1 MKQKF
6 SLKNYKKYTNTVTS
20 IQDLQEEYDRNSAL
34 ISGRKAMLEKAEA
47 EEAEKKKEYEQI
59 RTTETSKKV
68 AYDRAVEVQNRLKP
82 AYEEAV
88 TAESSA
94 KEEYDIAA
102 RQLEEAKKAYDDA
115 VNDEA
120 SKEKFYN
127 SQIDI
132 GRDSHNY
139 DFDAILDNLRTEHKK
154 VSLINDYTINN
165 PDIRDYCK
173 DLILYNLTITGY
185 KNISFGEWISNLKG
199 LSGLSYIQVRY
210 TMNNIPEKTNYSCE
224 IKNDPEGRIDIFEC
238 DITDM
243 TNVVKRPF
251 FTENDFLSGNDIYQ
265 LSLKSI
271 QYDINNAEI
280 AYNTSKT
287 TTDNAASDLE
297 EKKKIVPE
305 LKDAY
310 EKAVKNAES
319 IKMNYNTQRAMVNRS
334 KTDYDEAAKVSA
346 DAYKVY
352 EEYKAKA
359 DSILEEYNRI
369 TSTTSSINIE
379 YENARKNVE
388 KILNDIDSAKSNI
401 KKLEE
406 FDSNSVS
413 MLNNAKQ
420 EYEEAKARYDEV
432 IDAQHNAAE
441 NMPQIKA
448 ELDECI
454 KDEEAKKKAMEDALA
469 DEMNMRKKIKQTN
482 DDINQIRFRLHEAE
496 EKLSKAQANSDANGR
511 TAESLKLVYDNA
523 KTEYEKANYTYT
535 QSSSICSQ
543 LSKVFYKLNYEATR
557 SDYNKTDYD
566 EAKTAYDSALQKFS
580 QLTGMT
586 FNYIDETDS
595 TIDNQQSSKNSE
607 VKEKGLF
614 SKFFGGKKK

>member
-1 MKQKF
+1 MNNFAVITKAEQDVAKAKAHLSVLKQNIADTKTRLDQAKSDYESNINTAPTDNSGIHDLILSVDLIKIELNKAEASLLSLNDKINTAKENSKHASDIHSAAKQRTIEMGDKF
-6 SLKNYKKYTNTVTS
+6 YSVKKKADSFKDSINQVTEALDAKKAIYDEFAGSSDNSQDKIDEAKVQLKELQEKYTNTVTS

-238 DITDM
+238 DITDID
-243 TNVVKRPF
+243 R
-251 FTENDFLSGNDIYQ
+251 
-265 LSLKSI
+265 KSTRL
-271 QYDINNAEI
+271 N
-280 AYNTSKT
+280 
-287 TTDNAASDLE
+287 
-297 EKKKIVPE
+297 
-305 LKDAY
+305 
-310 EKAVKNAES
+310 
-319 IKMNYNTQRAMVNRS
+319 
-334 KTDYDEAAKVSA
+334 
-346 DAYKVY
+346 
-352 EEYKAKA
+352 
-359 DSILEEYNRI
+359 
-369 TSTTSSINIE
+369 SSH
-379 YENARKNVE
+379 
-388 KILNDIDSAKSNI
+388 
-401 KKLEE
+401 
-406 FDSNSVS
+406 SV
-413 MLNNAKQ
+413 
-420 EYEEAKARYDEV
+420 
-432 IDAQHNAAE
+432 
-441 NMPQIKA
+441 
-448 ELDECI
+448 
-454 KDEEAKKKAMEDALA
+454 
-469 DEMNMRKKIKQTN
+469 
-482 DDINQIRFRLHEAE
+482 
-496 EKLSKAQANSDANGR
+496 
-511 TAESLKLVYDNA
+511 
-523 KTEYEKANYTYT
+523 
-535 QSSSICSQ
+535 
-543 LSKVFYKLNYEATR
+543 
-557 SDYNKTDYD
+557 
-566 EAKTAYDSALQKFS
+566 
-580 QLTGMT
+580 
-586 FNYIDETDS
+586 
-595 TIDNQQSSKNSE
+595 
-607 VKEKGLF
+607 
-614 SKFFGGKKK
+614 

>member
-1 MKQKF
+1 MNNFAVITKAEQDVAKAKAHLSVLKQNIADTKTRLDQAKSDYESNINTAPTDNSGIHDLILSVDLIKIELNKAEASLLSLNDKINTAKENSKHASDIHSAAKQRTIEMGDKF
-6 SLKNYKKYTNTVTS
+6 YSVKKKADSFKDSINQVTESLDAKKAIYDEFAGSSDNSQDKIDEAKVQLKELQEKYTNTVTS

-319 IKMNYNTQRAMVNRS
+319 I
-334 KTDYDEAAKVSA
+334 
-346 DAYKVY
+346 
-352 EEYKAKA
+352 
-359 DSILEEYNRI
+359 
-369 TSTTSSINIE
+369 
-379 YENARKNVE
+379 
-388 KILNDIDSAKSNI
+388 
-401 KKLEE
+401 
-406 FDSNSVS
+406 
-413 MLNNAKQ
+413 
-420 EYEEAKARYDEV
+420 
-432 IDAQHNAAE
+432 
-441 NMPQIKA
+441 
-448 ELDECI
+448 
-454 KDEEAKKKAMEDALA
+454 
-469 DEMNMRKKIKQTN
+469 
-482 DDINQIRFRLHEAE
+482 
-496 EKLSKAQANSDANGR
+496 
-511 TAESLKLVYDNA
+511 
-523 KTEYEKANYTYT
+523 
-535 QSSSICSQ
+535 
-543 LSKVFYKLNYEATR
+543 
-557 SDYNKTDYD
+557 
-566 EAKTAYDSALQKFS
+566 
-580 QLTGMT
+580 
-586 FNYIDETDS
+586 
-595 TIDNQQSSKNSE
+595 
-607 VKEKGLF
+607 
-614 SKFFGGKKK
+614 